1 MQLNFPWTGIET
13 LLEEI
18 RSAKTVKP
26 MYKRKTGKGFWLVGD
41 QGVYLMANT
50 SDGPLYKDR
59 KDDERYFVVYAEE
72 CNPDKVPEWRDVKRA
87 SFGGDDGTEFI
98 SIEDIEK
105 LKADPPQKNAKPH
118 SLLMELTPEGYS
130 MGMVWR
136 LI

>member
-50 SDGPLYKDR
+50 SDGPMYKTAR
-59 KDDERYFVVYAEE
+59 MTNATS
-72 CNPDKVPEWRDVKRA
+72 
-87 SFGGDDGTEFI
+87 SFT
-98 SIEDIEK
+98 
-105 LKADPPQKNAKPH
+105 QKNAIQTKFQNGATLNGRH
-118 SLLMELTPEGYS
+118 LAAMTEQNSSALKTS
-130 MGMVWR
+130 KN
-136 LI
+136 